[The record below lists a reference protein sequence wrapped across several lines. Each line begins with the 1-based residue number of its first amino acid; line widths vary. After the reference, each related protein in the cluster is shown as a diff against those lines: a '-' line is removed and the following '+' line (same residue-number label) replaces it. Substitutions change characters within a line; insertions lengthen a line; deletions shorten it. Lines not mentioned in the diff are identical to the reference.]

1 MSDRRELLLAIDTSA
16 GTSVA
21 VVEGDY
27 REPREVASSATA
39 ASTVTAGAHHPA
51 AVTEATPHRAVVLS
65 EANGFDTMKHA
76 EVIGR
81 LIEQALAEAS
91 IRPQQL
97 TGVVAGMGPGPFTG
111 LRVGIA
117 AANAFALGLGLPV
130 LRVVSHDAI
139 AFAAQGAGRTGEV
152 LVVSDARRRE
162 VYWSLFDLSG
172 QTPVRID
179 GPGLAKPDALP
190 HVHAATLDAA
200 HVSAGALGQVALE
213 MLRTGA
219 PFAADQ
225 ALYLRSPDVTL
236 STGVKRVTQR

>member
-1 MSDRRELLLAIDTSA
+1 MTDTRELLLAIDTSA

-21 VVEGDY
+21 VIDGVRG
-27 REPREVASSATA
+27 
-39 ASTVTAGAHHPA
+39 
-51 AVTEATPHRAVVLS
+51 VLS

-91 IRPQQL
+91 VSPREL

-117 AANAFALGLGLPV
+117 AAHAFALGSGLPV
-130 LRVVSHDAI
+130 LAVVSHDAL
-139 AFAAQGAGRTGEV
+139 ALAAQQEGRSGEL
-152 LVVSDARRRE
+152 LVVSDARRHE
-162 VYWSLFDLSG
+162 VYWSLFDLT
-172 QTPVRID
+172 QAPPVRLE

-190 HVHAATLDAA
+190 HTHAPILDAA
-200 HVSAGALGQVALE
+200 HVSAGALGLVALE
-213 MLRTGA
+213 LRRSGRS
-219 PFAADQ
+219 FASDQ

-236 STGVKRVTQR
+236 STGAKRVTQR

>member
-1 MSDRRELLLAIDTSA
+1 MSDANELLLAIDTSA

-21 VVEGDY
+21 VID
-27 REPREVASSATA
+27 
-39 ASTVTAGAHHPA
+39 GA
-51 AVTEATPHRAVVLS
+51 RGVLS

-81 LIEQALAEAS
+81 LIERALAEAS
-91 IRPQQL
+91 VRPLEL

-117 AANAFALGLGLPV
+117 AAHAFALGLGVPV
-130 LRVVSHDAI
+130 LAVVSHDAI
-139 AFAAQGAGRTGEV
+139 ALAAQRGGRSGEL

-162 VYWSLFDLSG
+162 VYWSLFDLG
-172 QTPVRID
+172 APLPVRLD

-190 HVHAATLDAA
+190 HSHAQTLDAA
-200 HVSAGALGQVALE
+200 HVSAGALGLVALE
-213 MLRTGA
+213 LRRTGQA
-219 PFAADQ
+219 FASDQ

-236 STGVKRVTQR
+236 STGAKRVTQR